1 MYARIKEDD
10 VEEAFTK
17 IGYELVKDVGR
28 RFTGMGDKIMYSEN
42 TNTLLVID
50 NKSTV
55 DTKTIRISK
64 EQLDKIHKE
73 AKKYN
78 KDAIGVITITF
89 HGSQKKYMIL
99 EIEEDFRRL
108 QYGV

>member
-1 MYARIKEDD
+1 MYSRNKEDD
-10 VEEAFTK
+10 VEEAFTNV
-17 IGYELVKDVGR
+17 GFELRKDVGR
-28 RFTGMGDKIMYSEN
+28 RFTGMGDKIMYCEN

-50 NKSTV
+50 NKSTINK
-55 DTKTIRISK
+55 KTINISK
-64 EQLDKIHKE
+64 EQLDKIHAE
-73 AKKYN
+73 AKKYD

-108 QYGV
+108 MYGV

>member
-1 MYARIKEDD
+1 MYSRIKEDA

-17 IGYELVKDVGR
+17 AGFELRKDVGR
-28 RFTGMGDKIMYSEN
+28 RHTGMGDKIMYSEN

-55 DTKTIRISK
+55 NKETITISK
-64 EQLDKIHKE
+64 KQLDKIHSE
-73 AKKYN
+73 AKKYD

-99 EIEEDFRRL
+99 EIEDDFRRMM
-108 QYGV
+108 YGI